1 MPMTIKLKSDI
12 IDIIKSDI
20 SIRTKLAIA
29 LRKSYPTIQRYVN
42 ENNEMLTTAGAL
54 EVLRSELKKTNEDL
68 LTS

>member
-68 LTS
+68 LTN